1 MVTMDRSR
9 TGSQTHASEKALRLL
24 SHETARILL
33 DAWSGVGADAPY
45 LFFIIGSVA

>member
-1 MVTMDRSR
+1 M
-9 TGSQTHASEKALRLL
+9 RLL

-33 DAWSGVGADAPY
+33 DAWSGVGTGTPY

>member
-9 TGSQTHASEKALRLL
+9 TASQTHAPEKAMRLL
-24 SHETARILL
+24 SREIARIPLH
-33 DAWSGVGADAPY
+33 AWSGVGAGTPY